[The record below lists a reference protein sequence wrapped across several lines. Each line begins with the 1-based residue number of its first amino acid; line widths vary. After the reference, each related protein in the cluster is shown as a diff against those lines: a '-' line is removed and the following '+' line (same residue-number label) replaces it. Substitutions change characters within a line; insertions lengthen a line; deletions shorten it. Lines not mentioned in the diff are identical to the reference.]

1 MKIGGHFPGK
11 PFDPAFTGKAPPRRG
26 YVAKADEQISQS
38 GWEGGV
44 FEIPSAGGR
53 LVYFNP
59 AIRDG
64 PTRHIFAR
72 ECLWSEHWSST
83 QNRIVRFDV
92 SGNQLT
98 NPHPIQV
105 ELTHPS
111 EQWEDPRVIVA
122 GKKTFIGVATW
133 WPGHAPIHVNQRIA
147 ELGKGDSGKGERVVS
162 QWSPTYGKNGKNP
175 LWNTGNE
182 KNWAWFEHDKDLHF
196 VYQVDPHIVVTT
208 KGDSIFGAST
218 TTFTHKWTYGQL
230 RGGTNPVRVG
240 DEFIAFFHSSIP
252 WKTIPKY
259 GMRRRYFAGAYAFQ
273 AKHPYKVTRMTME
286 PLLTGSEYGPTIPGS
301 PAVVFPCGL
310 LLEGDKS
317 FYVTYGINDCA
328 CGWVR
333 IPVEDVLKKM
343 EPVS

>member
-1 MKIGGHFPGK
+1 MKIGGHYPGR
-11 PFDPAFTGKAPPRRG
+11 PFDPTFTGKAPPRRN
-26 YVAKADEQISQS
+26 YVAKSDEQVAQS
-38 GWEGGV
+38 GWEGGI
-44 FEIPSAGGR
+44 FEIPTAGGR

-59 AIRDG
+59 AIREG
-64 PTRHIFAR
+64 SPRQVFAR

-92 SGNQLT
+92 SGNQLV
-98 NPHPIQV
+98 NPKPI
-105 ELTHPS
+105 EPDLTHPA
-111 EQWEDPRVIVA
+111 EQWEDPRVIVV
-122 GKKTFIGVATW
+122 GKKAFMSVATW
-133 WPGHAPIHVNQRIA
+133 WPDVRNIMVNQRIV
-147 ELGKGDSGKGERVVS
+147 ELGKGDKVVN
-162 QWSPTYGKNGKNP
+162 QWSPAYGKNGKNP

-196 VYQVDPHIVVTT
+196 VYQVDPHVVVTT
-208 KGDSIFGAST
+208 KGDSILAATSQP
-218 TTFTHKWTYGQL
+218 FTHRWSYGEL
-230 RGGTNPVRVG
+230 RGGTSPVRVG

-259 GMRRRYFAGAYAFQ
+259 GMRRRYFMGAYAFQ

-286 PLLTGSEYGPTIPGS
+286 PLLTGSEYGPIIPGS

-310 LLEGDKS
+310 LLEEKS
-317 FYVTYGINDCA
+317 FYITYGINDCA

-333 IPVEDVLKKM
+333 IPIEDVLKRM